1 MLLAAFVGALG
12 QLLRQ
17 PLIVAL
23 IAVGLLVGPSVLNI
37 VEKNDQIDLLSKMG
51 ISVLLFV
58 VGLKLDIH
66 EIRSLGLVAMRA
78 GLAQIGMTFGLAFAL
93 ARGLGFDAVSS
104 LYLGGALTF
113 SSTIVVVKL
122 LSDRRDV
129 DSLHGRLAV
138 GILIVQDIVI
148 VLAMVLLAGAGVEA
162 SGRPLAAEFGIALLK
177 GLAFL
182 IVVFVLMRY
191 GVVSLL
197 RRLAQTPELLV
208 LAALAWGL
216 TWAAACDALGLNKEL
231 GAFVAGV
238 SIASTPF
245 REAIASRLTSI
256 RDFLLLFF
264 FVDLGAGIHFERL
277 SSQIWLALILSAFVL
292 ISHPLIVMTVLGAQG
307 HRKRTGF
314 FVGMSLSQISEFAL
328 IMVALGLSAGHITQD
343 IVALVTLVGLITIAA
358 STYLITKSHTIYERI
373 SKRLSMFEKKTSA
386 VAESAANL
394 QADVVVFGAGRFGTT
409 IMRGLMEKGIGAV
422 AIDFDPGAMSSCAA
436 HGATAQYGD
445 ATDAEFIASLPLKSV
460 KWVVNTVA
468 DRDIGASLIHAL
480 RVSGYAGKI
489 ATTAHTDAD
498 AEWLEKRGADLV
510 LLPYR
515 DAGEEAVEKITAR
528 M

>member
-1 MLLAAFVGALG
+1 M
-12 QLLRQ
+12 
-17 PLIVAL
+17 
-23 IAVGLLVGPSVLNI
+23 
-37 VEKNDQIDLLSKMG
+37 
-51 ISVLLFV
+51 
-58 VGLKLDIH
+58 
-66 EIRSLGLVAMRA
+66 
-78 GLAQIGMTFGLAFAL
+78 
-93 ARGLGFDAVSS
+93 
-104 LYLGGALTF
+104 
-113 SSTIVVVKL
+113 
-122 LSDRRDV
+122 
-129 DSLHGRLAV
+129 
-138 GILIVQDIVI
+138 
-148 VLAMVLLAGAGVEA
+148 
-162 SGRPLAAEFGIALLK
+162 
-177 GLAFL
+177 
-182 IVVFVLMRY
+182 
-191 GVVSLL
+191 
-197 RRLAQTPELLV
+197 

-216 TWAAACDALGLNKEL
+216 TWAAAGDFLGLNKEL

-277 SSQIWLALILSAFVL
+277 SSQIGLALILSAFVL

-307 HRKRTGF
+307 HRKRTSF

-328 IMVALGLSAGHITQD
+328 IMVALGLSAGHITED
-343 IVALVTLVGLITIAA
+343 LVALVTLVGLITIAA
-358 STYLITKSHTIYERI
+358 STYLITKSHSIYERI
-373 SKRLSMFEKKTSA
+373 SKLLRMFEKKT
-386 VAESAANL
+386 VGVESGKPMGV

-422 AIDFDPGAMSSCAA
+422 AIDFDPSAMSRCAA

-460 KWVVNTVA
+460 KWVVNTVP
-468 DRDIGASLIHAL
+468 DRDIGASLTHAL

-528 M
+528 L